1 MPPKKKKAD
10 NSAMQEL
17 KRDLKAGTPKPLYLF
32 YGEEAFLRDYYLGRL
47 KQAVL
52 PAGLEDFN
60 LHTAKGKECSADW
73 IEQAVD
79 CLPMMSERTLVVVT
93 DFDLFSQGEKVRDRL
108 MGILSALPG
117 YCTLVFV
124 YDLLAY
130 KADGRSKLLALFKK
144 LGAVVNF
151 QRQDEEQLTGWICRQ
166 FQKAGKSIDTRDAA
180 YLVFL
185 CGDLMHT
192 LSSEIGKI
200 AAYADH
206 PRVTREDID
215 AVATPQASA
224 VVFKMT
230 DALANKDFDKAAAVL
245 ADLLHSRESPVMILS
260 VMGKYFRQLYTA
272 RLYLDAGKSKAEY
285 MDLWNMNSGYY
296 MEQQAQRLLDAA
308 RRFSL
313 PWCRYAVRRCAQADA
328 AVKSA
333 PRGQDGEALTALLV
347 ELASGR
353 RVAV

>member
-17 KRDLKAGTPKPLYLF
+17 KRDLSAGTPKPLYLF
-32 YGEEAFLRDYYLGRL
+32 YGEEAFLRDYYLGKL
-47 KQAVL
+47 KEAIL

-60 LHTAKGKECSADW
+60 LHTAKGKECSIDW

-79 CLPMMSERTLVVVT
+79 CLPMMSERTLVIVT
-93 DFDLFSQGEKVRDRL
+93 DFDLFSQGEKGRDRL
-108 MGILSALPG
+108 LAILGALPD

-124 YDLLAY
+124 YDLLAP
-130 KADGRSKLLALFKK
+130 KLDGRSKLLALIKK
-144 LGAVVNF
+144 VGAAVDF
-151 QRQDEEQLTGWICRQ
+151 QRQDERQLVDWIYRQ
-166 FQKAGKSIDTRDAA
+166 FKKAGKSIDTRDAG

-185 CGDLMHT
+185 CGDLMHD
-192 LSSEIGKI
+192 LASEIGKI

-206 PRVTREDID
+206 PRVAREDID
-215 AVATPQASA
+215 AVASPKVDA

-230 DALANKDFDKAAAVL
+230 DAMAHKDFDQAASVL
-245 ADLLHSRESPVMILS
+245 ADLLHNRESPVMILS

-272 RLYLDAGKSKAEY
+272 RLYLDGGKRKADY
-285 MDLWNMNSGYY
+285 MELWNMNGYY
-296 MEQQAQRLLDAA
+296 MEQQADRLLDAA

-313 PWCRYAVRRCAQADA
+313 PWCRYAVRRCAETDA

-333 PRGQDGEALTALLV
+333 PRGQDGEVLTALLV

>member
-17 KRDLKAGTPKPLYLF
+17 KKDLNAGTPKPVYLF
-32 YGEEAFLRDYYLGRL
+32 YGEEAFLRDYYLGKL
-47 KQAVL
+47 KETIL

-60 LHTAKGKECSADW
+60 LHTAKGKECSIDW
-73 IEQAVD
+73 IEQAAD

-93 DFDLFSQGEKVRDRL
+93 DFDLFGQGEKGRDRL
-108 MGILSALPG
+108 MKILSALPD

-124 YDLLAY
+124 YDLLAC
-130 KADGRSKLLALFKK
+130 KMDGRSKLLALIKK
-144 LGAVVNF
+144 LGAAVDF

-166 FQKAGKSIDTRDAA
+166 FKKAGKSIDTRDAG

-185 CGDLMHT
+185 CGDLMHS

-215 AVATPQASA
+215 AVAAPQVSA

-230 DALANKDFDKAAAVL
+230 DALASKDFDKAAAVL
-245 ADLLHSRESPVMILS
+245 ADLLHNRESPVMILS

-272 RLYLDAGKSKAEY
+272 RLCLDAGKSKAEY
-285 MDLWNMNSGYY
+285 MDLWNMSGGYF

-313 PWCRYAVRRCAQADA
+313 PWCRYAVRRCAEADA

-333 PRGQDGEALTALLV
+333 VRGQDGEALTALLV

>member
-1 MPPKKKKAD
+1 MAYKKKSAD

-32 YGEEAFLRDYYLGRL
+32 YGEEAFLRDYYLGKLRET
-47 KQAVL
+47 VL

-60 LHTAKGKECSADW
+60 LHTAKGKECSIDW
-73 IEQAVD
+73 IEQAAD

-93 DFDLFSQGEKVRDRL
+93 DFDLFGQGEKGRDRL
-108 MGILSALPG
+108 IAILSALPD
-117 YCTLVFV
+117 YCTMVFV
-124 YDLLAY
+124 YDLVTP
-130 KADGRSKLLALFKK
+130 KIDGRSKLLALIKR
-144 LGAVVNF
+144 LGGAVNF

-166 FQKAGKSIDTRDAA
+166 FKKAGKSIDTRDAG

-185 CGDLMHT
+185 CGDLMHD

-200 AAYADH
+200 AAYTSND
-206 PRVTREDID
+206 RVTRQDID
-215 AVATPQASA
+215 AVASPKVDA

-230 DALANKDFDKAAAVL
+230 DALASKDFDKAASVL
-245 ADLLHSRESPVMILS
+245 ADLLHNRESPVMILS

-272 RLYLDAGKSKAEY
+272 RLYLDGGKTKQQYKE
-285 MDLWNMNSGYY
+285 LWNMASGYY
-296 MEQQAQRLLDAA
+296 MDQQADRLLAAA

-313 PWCRYAVRRCAQADA
+313 PWCRYAVRRCAEADA

-333 PRGQDGEALTALLV
+333 PRGQDGEVLTALLV